1 MHDSPD
7 CRRME
12 TARYPDSRGYAGNL
26 EGSPIPIAGE
36 YLEIPSTTG
45 NTSTAELSTAADGAC
60 DVPADAVGN
69 SGLALSNKVRARVS
83 DRKYG
88 T

>member
-7 CRRME
+7 CWPME
-12 TARYPDSRGYAGNL
+12 PGRYPDSRGYVRGYARFA
-26 EGSPIPIAGE
+26 IPIAGE

-69 SGLALSNKVRARVS
+69 SGQVLRFQHGRQHHG
-83 DRKYG
+83 R
-88 T
+88 